1 MDDVEP
7 GLALLQ
13 SLLEALELQ
22 ISSTHPHLHPVMRM
36 RLSQVVMK
44 GLWVFGFELLSFGIG
59 LVTGLEL

>member
-1 MDDVEP
+1 MDDVES

-22 ISSTHPHLHPVMRM
+22 ISS
-36 RLSQVVMK
+36 
-44 GLWVFGFELLSFGIG
+44 FGLLSFGIG